1 MKKAAAH
8 TMIVTIF
15 STSNCCA
22 SSSRVMRL
30 TSRRAIRLANHAN
43 TRTPTITALTIST
56 SNNEMRK
63 SPSESATLST
73 VSMTEPTVS
82 LCELSA
88 SLAPSA
94 AATELSSS
102 TGSARLHAGS
112 TGAASVV
119 GSAVGGV
126 GLCTFIL
133 R

>member
-1 MKKAAAH
+1 M
-8 TMIVTIF
+8 
-15 STSNCCA
+15 
-22 SSSRVMRL
+22 
-30 TSRRAIRLANHAN
+30 
-43 TRTPTITALTIST
+43 ITALTIST